1 VKPDTRTDALAAN
14 IDVVPTIVEACAAYK
29 PKHEIDGQSFLPLLK
44 GEKTTAREACTY
56 YYGDRLEAVRK
67 GKWKL
72 HLPHAYR
79 SYVDMVPAAR
89 DGLPATTHQ
98 RQIGLS
104 LYNLEADQGETTDV
118 SAAHPEVVKELQ
130 ELAASERKKLDAG
143 KRPVGRL

>member
-1 VKPDTRTDALAAN
+1 MKPGVRTDALAAN
-14 IDVVPTIVEACAAYK
+14 IDVVPTLVEACGAKA
-29 PKHEIDGQSFLPLLK
+29 PKQEIDGQSFLALLI
-44 GEKTTAREACTY
+44 GDKTAAREAFAY

-104 LYNLEADQGETTDV
+104 LYDLEADPGETNDV
-118 SAAHPEVVKELQ
+118 AASNPAVVKELQ
-130 ELAASERKKLDAG
+130 EFAAAERKKLDAG

>member
-1 VKPDTRTDALAAN
+1 L
-14 IDVVPTIVEACAAYK
+14 VEACSAAK
-29 PKHEIDGQSFLPLLK
+29 PKLEIDGQSFLSLLK
-44 GEKTTAREACTY
+44 GEKFVARDSFVY

-104 LYNLEADQGETTDV
+104 LYDLESDQGETNDV
-118 SAAHPEVVKELQ
+118 SAAHPAIVKELQ
-130 ELAASERKKLDAG
+130 EFAASERKKLDAG

>member
-1 VKPDTRTDALAAN
+1 MLFR
-14 IDVVPTIVEACAAYK
+14 
-29 PKHEIDGQSFLPLLK
+29 S
-44 GEKTTAREACTY
+44 
-56 YYGDRLEAVRK
+56 

-98 RQIGLS
+98 RQIALS
-104 LYNLEADQGETTDV
+104 LYDLEADPGEKDDL
-118 SAAHPEVVKELQ
+118 SAAHADVVKELQ
-130 ELAASERKKLDAG
+130 ELAAEERRKLDAG

>member
-1 VKPDTRTDALAAN
+1 M
-14 IDVVPTIVEACAAYK
+14 
-29 PKHEIDGQSFLPLLK
+29 
-44 GEKTTAREACTY
+44 
-56 YYGDRLEAVRK
+56 RK

-72 HLPHAYR
+72 HLPPAYR
-79 SYVDMVPAAR
+79 SYVDMIPAAR

-104 LYNLEADQGETTDV
+104 LYDLEADQGEKNDV

-130 ELAASERKKLDAG
+130 ELAASERQKLDAG